1 MLIQLRFIQFCLSAI
16 FLYTSF
22 VSAELPVDVS
32 FVIIDLKY
40 HPVRG
45 AQICEIQHG
54 MLSGFKGYAMWHETQ
69 DTISWRLVEKL
80 SRFYGKS
87 WVAIHAFA
95 DPLIKELLA
104 ADPRWEQVDNFKE
117 FENNA
122 EFLSVATLPVEDPLD
137 ISAYHGFAFMS
148 PLKKKERENFL
159 KQYPGV
165 VLIDNAFCNYADNK
179 HRMTEALMGDPVTE
193 KHKPKWGFYHRED
206 ADLASRITKEIGS
219 DKYVIKPT
227 DEYMGNGVI
236 IVAQEELESV
246 LEYLFD
252 KTNNNISTKDR
263 AYSYWKN
270 GDADVF
276 IVEEFIE
283 VEPVVVPHLGGKE
296 FCPTLRLAF
305 LLSYNKQATDIECL
319 GGYYTLPKIS
329 INDPGSL
336 NERYKSYVFLPYF
349 AKADP
354 QIVEQATSEMRDVLK
369 IIYLKLLQGNFK

>member
-1 MLIQLRFIQFCLSAI
+1 MRTSLRLCQFCLSAI
-16 FLYTSF
+16 FLCASF
-22 VSAELPVDVS
+22 LSAKLPVDVS

-54 MLSGFKGYAMWHETQ
+54 MLSGFKGYAMWHEAQ

-80 SRFYGKS
+80 NRFNKKS
-87 WVAIHAFA
+87 WAATQAFA
-95 DPLIKELLA
+95 DPLIKELLI
-104 ADPRWEQVDNFKE
+104 ADPRWEQVDNYKG

-122 EFLSVATLPVEDPLD
+122 EFLSIATLPVEDPSDL
-137 ISAYHGFAFMS
+137 STYHGFAFMS
-148 PLKKKERENFL
+148 PLKKKEREHFINR
-159 KQYPGV
+159 YPGV

-179 HRMTEALMGDPVTE
+179 HRMTEVLMGDPVTE
-193 KHKPKWGFYHRED
+193 KHKPKWGFYHRDD
-206 ADLASRITKEIGS
+206 ADLASRIKSEIGS

-227 DEYMGNGVI
+227 DEYMGHGVI
-236 IVAQEELESV
+236 IVSQEELESV

-252 KTNNNISTKDR
+252 KASNNISTKDR
-263 AYSYWKN
+263 AYSYWKK
-270 GDADVF
+270 GDADEF
-276 IVEEFIE
+276 LVEEFIE
-283 VEPVVVPHLGGKE
+283 VNPILVPHLEGKE

-305 LLSYNKQATDIECL
+305 LLSYDKRTVDIECL

-354 QIVEQATSEMRDVLK
+354 EIVEKAASEMTDVLK
-369 IIYLKLLQGNFK
+369 IIYPKLLGKKFK